1 MRQNKAFTLIELIIL
16 ITILG
21 FVVLISVPNID
32 SYLDAR
38 IYSCAQK
45 ISSDIRYTQY
55 LSIAEHESYGL
66 EFNAA
71 ANYYRVYEVDT
82 GNPATDPY
90 SRANMELDLDT
101 TGEYKG
107 VSISSVNIDA
117 SNELRFSSLG
127 EPLDSSGND
136 LSAVGTIA
144 LNYRGRSK
152 TIMIY
157 PVTGW
162 VEVQ

>member
-1 MRQNKAFTLIELIIL
+1 MRRNKGFTLIELIML
-16 ITILG
+16 ISILG

-55 LSIAEHESYGL
+55 LSIAEHRRYGV
-66 EFNAA
+66 EFNVS
-71 ANYYRVYEVDT
+71 ANYYQVYEVDT
-82 GNPATDPY
+82 GTLAIDPY
-90 SRANMELDLDT
+90 SRAGMSLDLDT
-101 TGEYKG
+101 TEEYKG
-107 VSISSVNIDA
+107 VSISSVNIDS

-136 LSAVGTIA
+136 LSAVSTIV

-152 TIMIY
+152 TITVY